1 VSVIPQTSFPII
13 VTTLLLAT
21 ATAADGQQPA
31 PLATGDLRVSG
42 VAVDDDSG
50 VVRRRLGAP
59 MSVDTSGWHYPDLQV
74 FLKAGKV
81 AILSI
86 TGPSRATRR
95 GLRVGDS
102 ATRAQTLYRPC
113 YADSLIIQVCY
124 NTDDFDERAVTA
136 ALRSGHVSRINVGR
150 IIEP

>member
-1 VSVIPQTSFPII
+1 VSVIPRALFSLVVAPLL
-13 VTTLLLAT
+13 VTTAAAVT
-21 ATAADGQQPA
+21 AQQPA
-31 PLATGDLRVSG
+31 SLVTGDLRVSG

-50 VVRRRLGAP
+50 SVRRRLGRP
-59 MSVDTSGWHYPDLQV
+59 VSVDSSRWHYPDLEI

-95 GLRVGDS
+95 GLRVGDF
-102 ATRAQTLYRPC
+102 AMRARTLYRPC
-113 YADSLIIQVCY
+113 YADSLMVQICY
-124 NTDDFDERAVTA
+124 KATDFDERAVTV
-136 ALRSGHVSRINVGR
+136 ALTGGRVSRINVGR

>member
-1 VSVIPQTSFPII
+1 MLPKPSFSLV
-13 VTTLLLAT
+13 VTPLLVTIAAAAT
-21 ATAADGQQPA
+21 AQQPA
-31 PLATGDLRVSG
+31 PLVTGDLRVSG

-50 VVRRRLGAP
+50 SVRRRLGRLAI
-59 MSVDTSGWHYPDLQV
+59 VDSSGLHYPDLQI

-95 GLRVGDS
+95 GLRVGDL
-102 ATRAQTLYRPC
+102 AMRARTLYRSC
-113 YADSLIIQVCY
+113 YADSLIVQICY
-124 NTDDFDERAVTA
+124 NATDFDERAVTV
-136 ALRSGHVSRINVGR
+136 ALTGGRVSRINVGR